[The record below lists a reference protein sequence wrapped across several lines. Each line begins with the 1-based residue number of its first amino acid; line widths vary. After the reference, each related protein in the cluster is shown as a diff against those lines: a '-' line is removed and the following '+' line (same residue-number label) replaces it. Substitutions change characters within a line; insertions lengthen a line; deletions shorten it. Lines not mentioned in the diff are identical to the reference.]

1 MRQALA
7 NFVVVSIDI
16 LNANYFVKQA
26 SLAVRYLL
34 VLFYREVLLNP
45 PPGSTFLMLASILG
59 GSTLGIGNGP

>member
-34 VLFYREVLLNP
+34 QGGATKS
-45 PPGSTFLMLASILG
+45 PPGSTFLMLAWILG